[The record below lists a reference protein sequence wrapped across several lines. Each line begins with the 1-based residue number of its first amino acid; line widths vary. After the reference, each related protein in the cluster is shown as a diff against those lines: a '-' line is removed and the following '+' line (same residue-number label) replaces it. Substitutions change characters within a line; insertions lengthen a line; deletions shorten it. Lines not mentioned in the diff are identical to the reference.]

1 MSSALTLAEQIT
13 LAPIHIGEYITN
25 TSFIAAHGSINVLSV
40 IFPGSSEASF
50 SLTSFISLVR
60 REWKQS
66 YHNGEAIANQYGVTQ
81 IARAIVA
88 WAALQ
93 GVTQEW
99 QERRWFK
106 YLKELDVKDAPK
118 HSEPRTPRYLQL
130 VSSVG
135 TAVDTN
141 IYQDFTRSSDLR
153 HDYPW
158 KRRFTDNHG

>member
-1 MSSALTLAEQIT
+1 MSTAFTLAEQIT

-50 SLTSFISLVR
+50 SLTSFIGLVR

-66 YHNGEAIANQYGVTQ
+66 YHDGEAIPNQYGVTQ
-81 IARAIVA
+81 IARAIAA

-118 HSEPRTPRYLQL
+118 HPEPRTPKCVRLTPG
-130 VSSVG
+130 S
-135 TAVDTN
+135 
-141 IYQDFTRSSDLR
+141 RSRLDIII
-153 HDYPW
+153 H
-158 KRRFTDNHG
+158 